1 MNSFQNLESE
11 TNQTKAKTNDLS
23 ELPESENNQTETEKN
38 DLPDGGWAWLV
49 VFGSFMSNVVLG
61 K

>member
-1 MNSFQNLESE
+1 MKLE
-11 TNQTKAKTNDLS
+11 TDQTKDKTNDLS

>member
-1 MNSFQNLESE
+1 MKLE
-11 TNQTKAKTNDLS
+11 TDQTKDKTNDLS
-23 ELPESENNQTETEKN
+23 ELPESENNQTETN